1 MTTPLKECLVW
12 DIMRVSEDA
21 AIAAARLR
29 GKGDEISADKAAV
42 AAMHKALGNLCVSG
56 QVVIGEG
63 SEEEVEALY
72 LGEKLGQAGGQSV
85 DIAVDPLEG
94 VSLCAKARPN
104 AISVLAIAEEGSLLH
119 APDMY
124 MEKIAIG
131 PGYPEGLVS
140 LEKTPTENLEALA
153 EAKEV
158 AVSDLTA
165 CILDRSRH
173 GALIEEVRATGAS
186 VNLISDGDIAGI
198 IQVTDPAETSIDIY
212 LGVGGAPEGVLAAA
226 ALKALGGSMQGR
238 LAPLQDSH
246 YERAR
251 KAGIEDITR
260 IYNIDDMVKGDVIF
274 AATGITSGYML
285 DGVRIGPEVVET
297 ETLLLHAAS
306 KSVRWVKSQRC
317 ASLANV

>member
-1 MTTPLKECLVW
+1 MTTPLKESLVW
-12 DIMRVSEDA
+12 DIMRVSEAA

-42 AAMHKALGNLCVSG
+42 AAMHEALGNLSVSG

-63 SEEEVEALY
+63 SEEEVAALY
-72 LGEKLGQAGGQSV
+72 LGEMLGDTNGQSV

-104 AISVLAIAEEGSLLH
+104 ALSVLAIAEEGSLLH

-131 PGYPEGLVS
+131 PGYPEDLVS
-140 LEKTPTENLEALA
+140 LEKSPAENLEALA

-186 VNLISDGDIAGI
+186 VNLISDGDIAGV
-198 IQVTDPAETSIDIY
+198 IQVTDPAETAIDIY

-226 ALKALGGSMQGR
+226 ALKALGGTMQGR

-251 KAGIEDITR
+251 QAGIEDITK
-260 IYNIDDMVKGDVIF
+260 IYSIDDMVKGDVIF

-285 DGVRIGPEVVET
+285 EGVRIGPEVVET

-317 ASLANV
+317 ASLSNV

>member
-1 MTTPLKECLVW
+1 
-12 DIMRVSEDA
+12 MRVSEAA

-42 AAMHKALGNLCVSG
+42 AAMHEALGNLSVSG

-63 SEEEVEALY
+63 SEEEVAALY
-72 LGEKLGQAGGQSV
+72 LGEKLGDKNGQSV

-104 AISVLAIAEEGSLLH
+104 ALSVLAIAEEGSLLH

-131 PGYPEGLVS
+131 PGYPEDLVS
-140 LEKTPTENLEALA
+140 LEKSPAENLEALA

-186 VNLISDGDIAGI
+186 VNLISDGDIAGV
-198 IQVTDPAETSIDIY
+198 IQVTDPAETAIDIY

-226 ALKALGGSMQGR
+226 ALKALGGTMQGR

-246 YERAR
+246 YKRAR
-251 KAGIEDITR
+251 EAGIEDITK
-260 IYNIDDMVKGDVIF
+260 IYSIEDMVKGDVIF

-285 DGVRIGPEVVET
+285 EGVRIGPEVVET

-317 ASLANV
+317 ASL